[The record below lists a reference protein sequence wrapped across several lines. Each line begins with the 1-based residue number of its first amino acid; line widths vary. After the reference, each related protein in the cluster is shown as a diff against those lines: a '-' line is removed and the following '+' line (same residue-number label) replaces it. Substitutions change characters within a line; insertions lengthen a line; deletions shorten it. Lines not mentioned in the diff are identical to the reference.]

1 MYVRCRDG
9 VSDWFGVVQS
19 LQQRCARIIAV
30 KRLRFCRTAVGVGGD
45 GVCVGVGVGVGV
57 GFSVGIVMVVV
68 VCSGILLQ
76 EKGTKPKKK

>member
-30 KRLRFCRTAVGVGGD
+30 KRLRFCRTAVGGGE
-45 GVCVGVGVGVGV
+45 GK
-57 GFSVGIVMVVV
+57 VV
-68 VCSGILLQ
+68 VC
-76 EKGTKPKKK
+76 TKANDETGGGRGEGGDKPWKTVAEPLPI